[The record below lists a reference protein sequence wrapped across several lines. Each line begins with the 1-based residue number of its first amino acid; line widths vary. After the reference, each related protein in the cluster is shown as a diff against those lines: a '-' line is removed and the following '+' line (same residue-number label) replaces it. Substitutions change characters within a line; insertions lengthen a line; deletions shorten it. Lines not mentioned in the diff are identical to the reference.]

1 MYNQGDQRQSAE
13 ARLSS
18 VPAAAVRPAHRPQ
31 NLAPTGS
38 FWRRFQEWERT
49 ERPAISRPVGVAC

>member
-1 MYNQGDQRQSAE
+1 MYNQGDQRQNAE

-18 VPAAAVRPAHRPQ
+18 VPGAAVRPARRSQ

-38 FWRRFQEWERT
+38 FWRRFQEWERA
-49 ERPAISRPVGVAC
+49 ERAAVSRPVGVAC

>member
-1 MYNQGDQRQSAE
+1 MYNQGDQRQNAE

-18 VPAAAVRPAHRPQ
+18 VPTAAARAARRPQ

-49 ERPAISRPVGVAC
+49 ERAAVPRPVGVAC